1 LSRLAIVVSRPRAM
15 TCNVMIPASQVPPIT
30 CMSCHN
36 AHASNFTYMLIKTPA
51 AAGESLCKTCGL
63 CLECHHNMF
72 P

>member
-1 LSRLAIVVSRPRAM
+1 
-15 TCNVMIPASQVPPIT
+15 
-30 CMSCHN
+30 MSCHN